1 MLRQEGLR
9 EKQLKAGNSMSI
21 FEAGML
27 ICFGLA
33 WPVNIYKSITSRSTK
48 GKSVFFLYV
57 VEVGYV
63 SGIIH
68 KLLYSPDLILGLYIL
83 NLLMVLADIILYYRN
98 RRYEKAAGAAHN

>member
-1 MLRQEGLR
+1 
-9 EKQLKAGNSMSI
+9 MSI

-57 VEVGYV
+57 VEAGYV

-98 RRYEKAAGAAHN
+98 RRYEKAAGAVARE